1 MNSIPALRYR
11 NITAGYGRTT
21 VLRNVDL
28 VAPAGKVVALLGPNG
43 AGKSTLLKVAA
54 GLLAPTG
61 GTVRV
66 HGEDVTHLSEAKRAG
81 RGLCLIPEGR
91 GIFRQLT
98 VRENLA
104 MFAGGKKVAEAVD
117 RAATVFPILGDRLGQ
132 EAGTMSGG
140 QQQMLAVSRAL
151 VNHADVILADEL
163 SVGLAPVVVD
173 EIFEAV
179 DGFRREGRSLVVVE
193 QYVGRVLGL
202 ADYVYIL
209 NKGQIAFVG
218 EPEQCRDDAVFERYV
233 GATV

>member
-1 MNSIPALRYR
+1 VSWVPALQYR

-54 GLLAPTG
+54 GLLAPAG

-66 HGEDVTHLSEAKRAG
+66 HGDDVTALPEAKRAE

-104 MFAGGKKVAEAVD
+104 MFARGKKVAEAVD
-117 RAATVFPILGDRLGQ
+117 RAAATFPILGERLGQ
-132 EAGTMSGG
+132 EAGTLSGG

-151 VNHADVILADEL
+151 VNQADVILADEL
-163 SVGLAPVVVD
+163 SVGLAPVIVD

-209 NKGQIAFVG
+209 NKGRIAFVG

>member
-1 MNSIPALRYR
+1 MTTIPALHYR

-28 VAPAGKVVALLGPNG
+28 VAPAGKVVALLGANG
-43 AGKSTLLKVAA
+43 AGKTTLLKVAA
-54 GLLAPTG
+54 GLPAPTA
-61 GTVRV
+61 GTVHL

-104 MFAGGKKVAEAVD
+104 MFAGGKNIGEAID
-117 RAATVFPILGDRLGQ
+117 RAAATFPILGDRLGQ

-151 VNHADVILADEL
+151 VNQADVILADEL
-163 SVGLAPVVVD
+163 SVGLAPVIVD

-209 NKGQIAFVG
+209 NKGKVAFVG
-218 EPEQCRDDAVFERYV
+218 EPEQCRDGRVFERYV
-233 GATV
+233 GASA

>member
-1 MNSIPALRYR
+1 MSWVPALQYR

-54 GLLAPTG
+54 GLLAPAG

-66 HGEDVTHLSEAKRAG
+66 HGDDVTGLPEAKRAE
-81 RGLCLIPEGR
+81 RGVCLIPEGR

-104 MFAGGKKVAEAVD
+104 MFARGKKVAEAVE
-117 RAATVFPILGDRLGQ
+117 RAAATFPILGERLGQ
-132 EAGTMSGG
+132 EAGTLSGG

-151 VNHADVILADEL
+151 VNQADVILADEL
-163 SVGLAPVVVD
+163 SVGLAPVIVD

-209 NKGQIAFVG
+209 NKGRIAFVG